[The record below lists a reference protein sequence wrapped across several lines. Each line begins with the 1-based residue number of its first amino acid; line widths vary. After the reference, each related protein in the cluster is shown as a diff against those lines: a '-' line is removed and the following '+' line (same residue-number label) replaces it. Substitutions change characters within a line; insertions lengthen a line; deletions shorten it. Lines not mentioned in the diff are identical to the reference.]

1 MRHLLPKSLVLIL
14 SFAAAAPALAVY
26 KCRTGDKTLY
36 SDLPCPGG
44 SKLVAIDKTHVAA
57 ADAAEARARNARE
70 KALVGGIDKQH
81 ARDDAAHEKQVR
93 TAYRTEQAKKSRCA
107 TLARRAKWA
116 EEDAR
121 TASSRSA
128 EKARTKSR
136 RAAEQ
141 FDALCKS

>member
-26 KCRTGDKTLY
+26 KCQSGGRTLY

-44 SKLVAIDKTHVAA
+44 TPVALGKTHVATADA
-57 ADAAEARARNARE
+57 ADARTRNARE
-70 KALVGGIDKQH
+70 KALVASIDKQH
-81 ARDDAAHEKQVR
+81 ARDDAAHERQARAAARAGQV
-93 TAYRTEQAKKSRCA
+93 KKSRCA

-121 TASSRSA
+121 AASSRSA
-128 EKARTKSR
+128 EKAKTKAR
-136 RAAEQ
+136 RSAEQ
-141 FDALCKS
+141 FDAICKA